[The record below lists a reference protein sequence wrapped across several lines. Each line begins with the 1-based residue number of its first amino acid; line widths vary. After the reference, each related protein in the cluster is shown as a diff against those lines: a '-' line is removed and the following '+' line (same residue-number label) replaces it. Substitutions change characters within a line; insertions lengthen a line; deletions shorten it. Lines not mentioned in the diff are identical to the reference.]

1 MIRSARGGGKS
12 KFSTPPPKFSG
23 GVRRDFPVKQVQFKT
38 GPGTGHKEAVMVF
51 PLGPLVNAAAVI
63 AGGLLGL
70 ALGARLPERMRTIV
84 FQGLGLCTMVIGMQ
98 MAFKTASPVILI
110 FSILLGG
117 LCGESIRLEERFM
130 RLSDRLRGRLRSD
143 NPLFTE
149 GLVNAAVLFCI
160 GAMSFLGSFDEG
172 LRGDRTLVYSKSVMD
187 GFSAIALA
195 SAYGLGVPLAAV
207 PLLLYQGALV
217 LFAGLLQPWL
227 GPATLSEITA
237 LGGLMVIGIGLNL
250 LNLTR
255 ISLTNMLPALPVAAV
270 LASIFLEGV

>member
-1 MIRSARGGGKS
+1 
-12 KFSTPPPKFSG
+12 
-23 GVRRDFPVKQVQFKT
+23 
-38 GPGTGHKEAVMVF
+38 
-51 PLGPLVNAAAVI
+51 
-63 AGGLLGL
+63 
-70 ALGARLPERMRTIV
+70 MRTIV

-98 MAFKTASPVILI
+98 MTFKTASPVMLI

-117 LCGESIRLEERFM
+117 LCGEAIRLEERFM
-130 RLSDRLRGRLRSD
+130 RLSDSLKGRLRSD

-195 SAYGLGVPLAAV
+195 SAYGSGVPLAAV
-207 PLLLYQGALV
+207 PLLLYQGLLV
-217 LFAGLLQPWL
+217 LFAGLIQPWI
-227 GPATLSEITA
+227 GPAALNEITA

-250 LNLTR
+250 LNLTQIR
-255 ISLTNMLPALPVAAV
+255 LTNMLPALPMVAV
-270 LASIFLEGV
+270 LAWLCL

>member
-1 MIRSARGGGKS
+1 M
-12 KFSTPPPKFSG
+12 F
-23 GVRRDFPVKQVQFKT
+23 
-38 GPGTGHKEAVMVF
+38 F

-63 AGGLLGL
+63 AGGLIGL

-98 MAFKTASPVILI
+98 MTFKTASPVMLI

-117 LCGESIRLEERFM
+117 LCGEAIRLEERFM
-130 RLSDRLRGRLRSD
+130 RLSDSLKGRLRSD

-187 GFSAIALA
+187 VFSAIALA
-195 SAYGLGVPLAAV
+195 SAYGSGVPLAAV
-207 PLLLYQGALV
+207 PLLLYQGLLV
-217 LFAGLLQPWL
+217 LFAGLIQPWI
-227 GPATLSEITA
+227 GPAALNEITA

-250 LNLTR
+250 LNLTQIR
-255 ISLTNMLPALPVAAV
+255 LTNMLPALPMVAV
-270 LASIFLEGV
+270 LAWLCL

>member
-1 MIRSARGGGKS
+1 
-12 KFSTPPPKFSG
+12 
-23 GVRRDFPVKQVQFKT
+23 
-38 GPGTGHKEAVMVF
+38 MVF

-187 GFSAIALA
+187 GFSGHSSGLRLWPGR
-195 SAYGLGVPLAAV
+195 SARGCSAAAV
-207 PLLLYQGALV
+207 SGSAGA
-217 LFAGLLQPWL
+217 FCRTAS
-227 GPATLSEITA
+227 TLA
-237 LGGLMVIGIGLNL
+237 
-250 LNLTR
+250 R
-255 ISLTNMLPALPVAAV
+255 PRDAQ
-270 LASIFLEGV
+270 

>member
-1 MIRSARGGGKS
+1 MRPDAFPSRPIRAGQA
-12 KFSTPPPKFSG
+12 FP
-23 GVRRDFPVKQVQFKT
+23 RRNHQPGPTAFRDMNTQNQPVSY
-38 GPGTGHKEAVMVF
+38 KETAMFF

-63 AGGLLGL
+63 AGGLIGL

-98 MAFKTASPVILI
+98 MAFKTASPVMLI

-117 LCGESIRLEERFM
+117 LCGEAIRLEERFM
-130 RLSDRLRGRLRSD
+130 RLSDSLKGRLRSD

-195 SAYGLGVPLAAV
+195 SAYGSGVPLAAV
-207 PLLLYQGALV
+207 PLLLYQGLLV
-217 LFAGLLQPWL
+217 LFAGLIQPWI
-227 GPATLSEITA
+227 GPAALNEITA

-250 LNLTR
+250 LNLTQIR
-255 ISLTNMLPALPVAAV
+255 LTNMLPALPMVAV
-270 LASIFLEGV
+270 LAWLCL

>member
-1 MIRSARGGGKS
+1 
-12 KFSTPPPKFSG
+12 
-23 GVRRDFPVKQVQFKT
+23 
-38 GPGTGHKEAVMVF
+38 MVF

-63 AGGLLGL
+63 AGGLIGL

-98 MAFKTASPVILI
+98 MTFKTASPVMLI

-117 LCGESIRLEERFM
+117 LCGEALKLEERFM
-130 RLSDRLRGRLRSD
+130 RLSDRLKKRLRSG

-149 GLVNAAVLFCI
+149 GLVNATVLFCI

-195 SAYGLGVPLAAV
+195 SAYGSGVPLAAV
-207 PLLLYQGALV
+207 PLLLYQGLLV
-217 LFAGLLQPWL
+217 LFAGLIQPWI
-227 GPATLSEITA
+227 GPAALNEITA

-250 LNLTR
+250 LNLTQIR
-255 ISLTNMLPALPVAAV
+255 LTNMLPALPMVAV
-270 LASIFLEGV
+270 LAWLCL

>member
-1 MIRSARGGGKS
+1 MRPDAFPSLPIRAGQA
-12 KFSTPPPKFSG
+12 FP
-23 GVRRDFPVKQVQFKT
+23 RRNHQPGPTAFRDMNTQNQPVSY
-38 GPGTGHKEAVMVF
+38 KETAMFF

-63 AGGLLGL
+63 AGGLIGL

-98 MAFKTASPVILI
+98 MTFKTASPVMLI

-117 LCGESIRLEERFM
+117 LCGEAIRLEERFM
-130 RLSDRLRGRLRSD
+130 RLSDSLKGRLRSD

-195 SAYGLGVPLAAV
+195 SAYGSGVPLAAV
-207 PLLLYQGALV
+207 PLLLYQGLLV
-217 LFAGLLQPWL
+217 LFAGLIQPWI
-227 GPATLSEITA
+227 GPAALNEITA

-250 LNLTR
+250 LNLTQIR
-255 ISLTNMLPALPVAAV
+255 LTNMLPALPMVAV
-270 LASIFLEGV
+270 LAWLCL

>member
-1 MIRSARGGGKS
+1 MRSPSRPIRAGQA
-12 KFSTPPPKFSG
+12 FP
-23 GVRRDFPVKQVQFKT
+23 RRNHQPGPTAFRDMNTQNQPVSY
-38 GPGTGHKEAVMVF
+38 KETAMFF

-63 AGGLLGL
+63 AGGLIGL

-98 MAFKTASPVILI
+98 MTFKTASPVMLI

-117 LCGESIRLEERFM
+117 LCGEAIRLEERFM
-130 RLSDRLRGRLRSD
+130 RLSDSLKGRLRSD

-195 SAYGLGVPLAAV
+195 SAYGSGVPLAAV
-207 PLLLYQGALV
+207 PLLLYQGLLV
-217 LFAGLLQPWL
+217 LFAGLIQPWI
-227 GPATLSEITA
+227 GPAALNEITA

-250 LNLTR
+250 LNLTQIR
-255 ISLTNMLPALPVAAV
+255 LTNMLPALPMVAV
-270 LASIFLEGV
+270 LAWLCL

>member
-1 MIRSARGGGKS
+1 MRPDAFPSRPIRAGQA
-12 KFSTPPPKFSG
+12 FP
-23 GVRRDFPVKQVQFKT
+23 RRNHQPGPTAFRDMNTQNQPVSY
-38 GPGTGHKEAVMVF
+38 KETAMFF

-63 AGGLLGL
+63 AGGLIGL

-98 MAFKTASPVILI
+98 MTFKTASPVMLI

-117 LCGESIRLEERFM
+117 LCGEAIRLEERFM
-130 RLSDRLRGRLRSD
+130 RLSDSLKGRLRSD

-195 SAYGLGVPLAAV
+195 SAYGSGVPLAAV
-207 PLLLYQGALV
+207 PLLLYQGLLV
-217 LFAGLLQPWL
+217 LFAGLIQPWI
-227 GPATLSEITA
+227 GPAALNEITA

-250 LNLTR
+250 LNLTQIR
-255 ISLTNMLPALPVAAV
+255 LTNLLPALPMVAV
-270 LASIFLEGV
+270 LAWLCL

>member
-1 MIRSARGGGKS
+1 
-12 KFSTPPPKFSG
+12 
-23 GVRRDFPVKQVQFKT
+23 
-38 GPGTGHKEAVMVF
+38 MVF

-63 AGGLLGL
+63 AGGLIGL
-70 ALGARLPERMRTIV
+70 ALGARLPERMRAIV
-84 FQGLGLCTMVIGMQ
+84 FQGLGLCTLVIGMQ
-98 MAFKTASPVILI
+98 MAFKTASPVMLI

-117 LCGESIRLEERFM
+117 LCGEAIRLEERFM
-130 RLSDRLRGRLRSD
+130 RLSDSLKGRLRSD

-195 SAYGLGVPLAAV
+195 SAYGSGVPLAAV
-207 PLLLYQGALV
+207 PLLLYQGLLV
-217 LFAGLLQPWL
+217 LFAGLIQPWI
-227 GPATLSEITA
+227 GPAALNEITA

-250 LNLTR
+250 LNLTQIR
-255 ISLTNMLPALPVAAV
+255 LTNMLPALPMVAV
-270 LASIFLEGV
+270 LAWLCL

>member
-1 MIRSARGGGKS
+1 
-12 KFSTPPPKFSG
+12 
-23 GVRRDFPVKQVQFKT
+23 
-38 GPGTGHKEAVMVF
+38 MVF

-63 AGGLLGL
+63 AGGLLGWRS
-70 ALGARLPERMRTIV
+70 ARVCPNACAPSSFRGWDCARWSSA
-84 FQGLGLCTMVIGMQ
+84 CR

-117 LCGESIRLEERFM
+117 LCGESMRLEERFQ

>member
-1 MIRSARGGGKS
+1 
-12 KFSTPPPKFSG
+12 
-23 GVRRDFPVKQVQFKT
+23 
-38 GPGTGHKEAVMVF
+38 MVF

-117 LCGESIRLEERFM
+117 LCGESMRLEERFM

-217 LFAGLLQPWL
+217 LFAGLLHPWL

>member
-1 MIRSARGGGKS
+1 M
-12 KFSTPPPKFSG
+12 F
-23 GVRRDFPVKQVQFKT
+23 
-38 GPGTGHKEAVMVF
+38 F

-63 AGGLLGL
+63 AGGLIGL

-98 MAFKTASPVILI
+98 MTFKTASPVMLI

-117 LCGESIRLEERFM
+117 LCGEAIRLEERFM
-130 RLSDRLRGRLRSD
+130 RLSDSLKGRLRSD

-195 SAYGLGVPLAAV
+195 SAYGSGVPLAAV
-207 PLLLYQGALV
+207 PLLLYQGLLV
-217 LFAGLLQPWL
+217 LFAGLIQPWI
-227 GPATLSEITA
+227 GPAALNEITA

-250 LNLTR
+250 LNLTQIR
-255 ISLTNMLPALPVAAV
+255 LTNMLPALPMVAV
-270 LASIFLEGV
+270 LAWLCL

>member
-1 MIRSARGGGKS
+1 MRPDAFPSRPIRAGQA
-12 KFSTPPPKFSG
+12 FP
-23 GVRRDFPVKQVQFKT
+23 RRNHQPGPTAFRDMNTQNQPVSY
-38 GPGTGHKEAVMVF
+38 KETAMFF

-63 AGGLLGL
+63 AGGLIGL

-98 MAFKTASPVILI
+98 MTFKTASPVMLI

-117 LCGESIRLEERFM
+117 LCGEAIRLEERFM
-130 RLSDRLRGRLRSD
+130 RLSDSLKGRLRSD

-195 SAYGLGVPLAAV
+195 SAYGSGVPLAAV
-207 PLLLYQGALV
+207 PLLLYQGLLV
-217 LFAGLLQPWL
+217 LFAGLIQPWI
-227 GPATLSEITA
+227 GPAALNEITA

-250 LNLTR
+250 LNLTQIR
-255 ISLTNMLPALPVAAV
+255 LTNMLPALPMVAV
-270 LASIFLEGV
+270 LAWLCL